1 MEEETAYQ
9 ADQPGRVRMAKQYI
23 MSLMAVD
30 RVGILAALT
39 NALDDLGGNILE
51 LSQAVIRRFFT
62 MIVAVE
68 FPPER
73 DPEIIVEHIR
83 SVCRPFGVEVSFK
96 DPSNEVIPAPMTES
110 TSADRY
116 VLTITGVDRKG
127 ALRKISRRLAQEGID
142 IIDLHG
148 VSHEGENGFSA
159 FMELVSPLGVDL
171 LKIVQELQ
179 QSSLEEN
186 LTLTLQ
192 HRAILQATSRPE
204 PPPRSF

>member
-1 MEEETAYQ
+1 M
-9 ADQPGRVRMAKQYI
+9 PKQYI
-23 MSLMAVD
+23 MTLMAVN
-30 RVGILAALT
+30 RVGILSALT

-73 DPEIIVEHIR
+73 DPQVIVEHIR
-83 SVCRPFGVEVSFK
+83 SVCRPFGVDVSFK
-96 DPSNEVIPAPMTES
+96 DPEQES
-110 TSADRY
+110 LPEPRSEADSSDRY
-116 VLTITGVDRKG
+116 VLTVTGADRKG
-127 ALRKISRRLAQEGID
+127 ALRQITRRLAQEGVD

-148 VSHEGENGFSA
+148 IRDDADMQFSA
-159 FMELVSPLGVDL
+159 FMELVAPIGIDL
-171 LKIVQELQ
+171 LGIVHDLQ
-179 QSSLEEN
+179 ATSASEN
-186 LTLTLQ
+186 LVLTLQ

>member
-1 MEEETAYQ
+1 
-9 ADQPGRVRMAKQYI
+9 MAKQYI
-23 MSLMAVD
+23 MSLMAVN
-30 RVGILAALT
+30 RVGILSALT

-73 DPEIIVEHIR
+73 DPEIIIEHIR

-96 DPSNEVIPAPMTES
+96 DLANEVIPEPVTEENS
-110 TSADRY
+110 TDRY
-116 VLTITGVDRKG
+116 VLTVTGADRKG
-127 ALRKISRRLAQEGID
+127 ALRQISRRLAQEGID

-148 VSHEGENGFSA
+148 MRHPDGTNFSA

-171 LKIVQELQ
+171 LQIVQEMR
-179 QSSLEEN
+179 QSSSEDN

-192 HRAILQATSRPE
+192 HRSILQATSRPE

>member
-1 MEEETAYQ
+1 
-9 ADQPGRVRMAKQYI
+9 MAKQYI

-68 FPPER
+68 FPADR

-96 DPSNEVIPAPMTES
+96 DPSTEMIPAPMTEA

-116 VLTITGVDRKG
+116 VLTITGIDRKG

-148 VSHEGENGFSA
+148 VSHEGEHNFSA
-159 FMELVSPLGVDL
+159 FMELVSPQGVDL

-179 QSSLEEN
+179 LASREEN
-186 LTLTLQ
+186 LNLTLQ

>member
-1 MEEETAYQ
+1 
-9 ADQPGRVRMAKQYI
+9 MAKQYI
-23 MSLMAVD
+23 MTLMAVN
-30 RVGILAALT
+30 RIGILSALT

-73 DPEIIVEHIR
+73 DPQIIIEHIR

-96 DPSNEVIPAPMTES
+96 DPEQESIPELANEKET
-110 TSADRY
+110 ADRY
-116 VLTITGVDRKG
+116 VLTITGGDRKG
-127 ALRKISRRLAQEGID
+127 ALRKITRRLAQEGVD

-148 VSHEGENGFSA
+148 IRHEDDQKFSA
-159 FMELVSPLGVDL
+159 FMELLSPSDVDL
-171 LKIVQELQ
+171 MGIVHDLQ
-179 QSSLEEN
+179 ISTAEEGIQ
-186 LTLTLQ
+186 LTLQ
-192 HRAILQATSRPE
+192 HRGILQATSRPE

>member
-1 MEEETAYQ
+1 
-9 ADQPGRVRMAKQYI
+9 MAKQYI
-23 MSLMAVD
+23 MSLMAVN
-30 RVGILAALT
+30 RVGILSALT

-73 DPEIIVEHIR
+73 DPEIIIEHIR

-96 DPSNEVIPAPMTES
+96 DPASEVIPEPLMEEN
-110 TSADRY
+110 SADRY
-116 VLTITGVDRKG
+116 VLTVTGADRKG
-127 ALRKISRRLAQEGID
+127 ALRKISRRLAQQGVD

-148 VSHEGENGFSA
+148 VRHENDASFSA
-159 FMELVSPLGVDL
+159 FMELMSPLGVDL
-171 LKIVQELQ
+171 LQIVQELR
-179 QSSLEEN
+179 QSSSEEN

>member
-1 MEEETAYQ
+1 
-9 ADQPGRVRMAKQYI
+9 MAKQYI
-23 MSLMAVD
+23 MTLMAVN
-30 RVGILAALT
+30 RIGILSALT
-39 NALDDLGGNILE
+39 NAIDDLGGNLLE

-96 DPSNEVIPAPMTES
+96 DPEQEVIPDSVSEDATV
-110 TSADRY
+110 DRY
-116 VLTITGVDRKG
+116 VLTITGPDQKG
-127 ALRKISRRLAQEGID
+127 ALRFITRRLAQEGID

-148 VSHEGENGFSA
+148 IRDDAAMRFSA
-159 FMELVSPLGVDL
+159 FMELIAPQGVDVL
-171 LKIVQELQ
+171 SVVHDL
-179 QSSLEEN
+179 QSSSAAKN
-186 LTLTLQ
+186 LLLTLQ

-204 PPPRSF
+204 PPPRAF